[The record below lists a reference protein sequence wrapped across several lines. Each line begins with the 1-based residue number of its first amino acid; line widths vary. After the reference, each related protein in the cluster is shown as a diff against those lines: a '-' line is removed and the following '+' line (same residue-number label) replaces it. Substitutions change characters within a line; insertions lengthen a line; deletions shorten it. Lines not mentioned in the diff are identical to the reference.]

1 MNMLQTM
8 NTTSTDALTMS
19 TLEIAELT
27 GKRHDNVVR
36 DTKLMLEQLNGGV
49 LKFEAAYYDAQNKPR
64 PMYNLDKEHTLCL
77 VSGYNVQLRMA
88 IIKRWNELEQQAKQ
102 GLQLPNFTDPIAACE
117 AWMVQYKKSTELEGI
132 VLREAPK
139 VEFYD
144 SFVDAKELL
153 TMEEA
158 AKQLGMGRNKFMGY
172 LRTIKALT
180 NANLPVQKL
189 IDDGKF
195 EVKYTAWKTGSKQG
209 TQHTPMLTAKGLLL
223 LKKRMVRDGIIT
235 E

>member
-1 MNMLQTM
+1 MNMLQTIS
-8 NTTSTDALTMS
+8 NTNNDALTMS
-19 TLEIAELT
+19 TLDIATLT
-27 GKRHDNVVR
+27 GKEHRSVLRDVR
-36 DTKLMLEQLNGGV
+36 SMFEQLNV
-49 LKFEAAYYDAQNKPR
+49 DLHKSVRIYKDSMNRTQTSYD
-64 PMYNLDKEHTLCL
+64 LDKEHTLCL

-88 IIKRWNELEQQAKQ
+88 IVKRWNELEKQASKT
-102 GLQLPNFTDPIAACE
+102 LQLPNFTDPIAACE

-158 AKQLGMGRNKFMGY
+158 SKQLGMGRNKFMSY
-172 LRTIKALT
+172 LRSIKALT

-195 EVKYTAWKTGSKQG
+195 QVKYTPWKAGNKQG

-223 LKKRMVRDGIIT
+223 LKKRMLRDGIIS

>member
-1 MNMLQTM
+1 MNMLQTIN
-8 NTTSTDALTMS
+8 NTDVDALTMS

-27 GKRHDNVVR
+27 GKRHDNVMADVR
-36 DTKLMLEQLNGGV
+36 SMFEQLGV
-49 LKFEAAYYDAQNKPR
+49 NAPDFSGTQIYGNNNTRKVF
-64 PMYNLDKEHTLCL
+64 NLDKEHTLCL
-77 VSGYNVQLRMA
+77 VSGYNVKLRMA
-88 IIKRWNELEQQAKQ
+88 IIKRWNELEQQASKT
-102 GLQLPNFTDPIAACE
+102 LQLPNFTDPIAACE

-144 SFVDAKELL
+144 SFVDTKELL

-158 AKQLGMGRNKFMGY
+158 AKQIGMGRNKFMDY
-172 LRTIKALT
+172 LRSIKALT

-195 EVKYTAWKTGSKQG
+195 QVKYTPWKAGNKQG

-223 LKKRMVRDGIIT
+223 LKKRMVRDGII
-235 E
+235 

>member
-1 MNMLQTM
+1 MNMLQTIS
-8 NTTSTDALTMS
+8 NTNVDALTMS
-19 TLEIAELT
+19 TIEIAELT
-27 GKRHDNVVR
+27 GKRHDHVVR
-36 DTKLMLEQLNGGV
+36 DVKTMLEQLGT
-49 LKFEAAYYDAQNKPR
+49 DAPQIWGTQTYGNNNTR
-64 PMYNLDKEHTLCL
+64 EVAMLDKEHTLCL

-158 AKQLGMGRNKFMGY
+158 AKQLGMGRNKFMNY

-180 NANLPVQKL
+180 NANLPVQRL
-189 IDDGKF
+189 IEDGKF
-195 EVKYTAWKTGSKQG
+195 EVKYTAWKTGNKQG

>member
-1 MNMLQTM
+1 MNRTQT
-8 NTTSTDALTMS
+8 S
-19 TLEIAELT
+19 
-27 GKRHDNVVR
+27 
-36 DTKLMLEQLNGGV
+36 
-49 LKFEAAYYDAQNKPR
+49 
-64 PMYNLDKEHTLCL
+64 YNLDKEHTLCL

-158 AKQLGMGRNKFMGY
+158 AKQLGMGRNKFMQY

-195 EVKYTAWKTGSKQG
+195 EVKYTAWKTGTKQG

>member
-1 MNMLQTM
+1 MNMLPTIN
-8 NTTSTDALTMS
+8 NTNNDALTMS

-27 GKRHDNVVR
+27 GKQHKHVMRDVR
-36 DTKLMLEQLNGGV
+36 NMFEQLGV
-49 LKFEAAYYDAQNKPR
+49 DAAQFWASQNYGNNNTR
-64 PMYNLDKEHTLCL
+64 ELFNLDKEHTLCL

-88 IIKRWNELEQQAKQ
+88 IVKRWNELEQQASKT
-102 GLQLPNFTDPIAACE
+102 LQLPNFTDPIAACE

-158 AKQLGMGRNKFMGY
+158 SKQLGMGRNKFMEY
-172 LRTIKALT
+172 LRSIKALT
-180 NANLPVQKL
+180 NANLPVQRL

-195 EVKYTAWKTGSKQG
+195 QVKYTPWKSGNKQG

-223 LKKRMVRDGIIT
+223 LKKRMVKDGVIT

>member
-1 MNMLQTM
+1 MNMLQTIS
-8 NTTSTDALTMS
+8 NTNVDALTMS
-19 TLEIAELT
+19 TIEIAELT
-27 GKRHDNVVR
+27 GKRHNDVMRDVR
-36 DTKLMLEQLNGGV
+36 NMLEQLNV
-49 LKFEAAYYDAQNKPR
+49 DAAQFCAPQTYGNNNTR
-64 PMYNLDKEHTLCL
+64 EVYNLDKEHTLCL

-88 IIKRWNELEQQAKQ
+88 IVKRWNELEQQAKQ

-132 VLREAPK
+132 VFREAPK

-158 AKQLGMGRNKFMGY
+158 AKQLGMGRNKFMNY
-172 LRTIKALT
+172 LRIIKALT
-180 NANLPVQKL
+180 NANLPVQRL

-195 EVKYTAWKTGSKQG
+195 EVKYTAWKTGNKQG

-223 LKKRMVRDGIIT
+223 LKKRMVKDGIIT

>member
-1 MNMLQTM
+1 MNMLQTIS
-8 NTTSTDALTMS
+8 NTNNDELTMG
-19 TLEIAELT
+19 TREIAEMLGKQHNHIKVSAERLVKSGVILT
-27 GKRHDNVVR
+27 PATREFYHNGNTYTEYRLGKRDS
-36 DTKLMLEQLNGGV
+36 LV
-49 LKFEAAYYDAQNKPR
+49 LVAQNCPEFTASIV
-64 PMYNLDKEHTLCL
+64 D
-77 VSGYNVQLRMA
+77 
-88 IIKRWNELEQQAKQ
+88 RWQELEQQASKT
-102 GLQLPNFTDPIAACE
+102 LQLPNFTDPIAACE

-158 AKQLGMGRNKFMGY
+158 SKQLGMGRNKFMEY
-172 LRTIKALT
+172 LRSIKALT

-195 EVKYTAWKTGSKQG
+195 QVKYTPWKAGNKQG

-223 LKKRMVRDGIIT
+223 LKKRMLRDGIIS